1 MDTMT
6 EDEWLWKERSELS
19 RAGEI
24 WLEEE
29 DKEETLR
36 CRQTA
41 EE

>member
-1 MDTMT
+1 MSGYGFGDFTR
-6 EDEWLWKERSELS
+6 ERSELS

-41 EE
+41 GE